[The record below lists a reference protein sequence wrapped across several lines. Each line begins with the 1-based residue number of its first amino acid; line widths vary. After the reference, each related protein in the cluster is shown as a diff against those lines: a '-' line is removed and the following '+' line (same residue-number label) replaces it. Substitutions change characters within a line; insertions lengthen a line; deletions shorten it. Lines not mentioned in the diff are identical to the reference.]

1 MPFSDGWIRLVT
13 AEGTFILLKR
23 QSIFY
28 RNIGIC
34 LDEGTA

>member
-23 QSIFY
+23 QSIFS
-28 RNIGIC
+28 RNVGIH
-34 LDEGTA
+34 LDEGAA